1 MLDLYGYCSDQSKL
15 YELSQYFYYPDVL
28 LHSFNSDEFSRY
40 VHRIYTELLIS
51 KHFLYFVCT
60 HNTLAERKSKQRLIE
75 EFYSRLDYMHLTK
88 FFEAQQLFYESD
100 LIGDDDLCT
109 DNWDNSYYPYFYN
122 NVYTD
127 TNLLEKTPV
136 YRLYSSDVKK
146 LFGDRI
152 KHKKL
157 NDANKMFFE

>member
-1 MLDLYGYCSDQSKL
+1 M
-15 YELSQYFYYPDVL
+15 YELSQYFYDSDVL

-127 TNLLEKTPV
+127 TNLFEKTPV

-146 LFGDRI
+146 LFNDRI

-157 NDANKMFFE
+157 NDANKVFFE